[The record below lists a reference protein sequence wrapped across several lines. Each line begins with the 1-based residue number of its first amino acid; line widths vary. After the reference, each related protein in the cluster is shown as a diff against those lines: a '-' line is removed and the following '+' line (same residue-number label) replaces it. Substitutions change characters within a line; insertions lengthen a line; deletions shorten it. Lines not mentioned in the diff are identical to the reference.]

1 MWLSGWSPCLACMKQ
16 SLSSP
21 ALYKLGSVKPAYN
34 LSTQELEVGGPEVQ
48 GHPPLS
54 SSSRDYLRPSQGRRT
69 ERTTTKRKQGNKER
83 REGKREGEREREGR
97 RYGGREGVREVG
109 RERLPRGGVGGW
121 WVGGGGGRQIG
132 REGETAKYIQLIS
145 GYIRFKKKHFFFFK
159 K

>member
-1 MWLSGWSPCLACMKQ
+1 MKQ

-69 ERTTTKRKQGNKER
+69 ERTTTKRKQGKNER
-83 REGKREGEREREGR
+83 REGKREEERERVGR
-97 RYGGREGVREVG
+97 RDGGWEGGREVG
-109 RERLPRGGVGGW
+109 RERLPNIFSLS
-121 WVGGGGGRQIG
+121 QD
-132 REGETAKYIQLIS
+132 TLDL
-145 GYIRFKKKHFFFFK
+145 KKNTFFFLKSRSFRNCRDG
-159 K
+159 